1 MKQLT
6 FSVFA
11 ALCFLAL
18 HFSPAELDSFKVA
31 PISSASRG
39 LFLDLTLWLLE
50 VLTLSLLHPAQLGF
64 SGPAHF
70 NESLLCPI
78 KTL

>member
-6 FSVFA
+6 SLSLPPCVSWPFISH
-11 ALCFLAL
+11 LANL
-18 HFSPAELDSFKVA
+18 ESFKAAGHIVGQ
-31 PISSASRG
+31 PRFVSR
-39 LFLDLTLWLLE
+39 WLLE